1 MNIRNKD
8 WLPYLVYSVL
18 ALCILGKLLFP
29 GYILNFDSYFSPHPH
44 FDNYFRGLSQ
54 WSNSVFAVNMAS
66 NPFFLVLQ
74 LLAKII
80 PMWFLEKLLFFLIL
94 FLSGWGMHR
103 LMPGRLPSRY
113 FAGLLYMINPFVYA
127 RFMAGQ
133 WGVLVAYAL
142 LPLAIGAFLKLLQDG
157 GWKNVILISV
167 LATFVG
173 IVSVQGYFLLFLAC
187 FIILL
192 IKLINE
198 RRNRS
203 TVLNILKWSAIA
215 AGVFFILNVYWLV
228 PLFTTKGTILTQFS
242 QADLFSFAPQ
252 NTSNLGI
259 AFNIASMYGFW
270 RNAYTYAKDLLPFW
284 WLLFIFILFLAIY
297 GFISKISSA
306 SRASNSELR
315 MEVTPPPDRKKLQS
329 TEPWL
334 VISFALI
341 GIIGFI
347 LALGVANTYTRP
359 FFEWLWDNFS
369 FFRGFRDSQKFVMLL
384 CLAYAFLGGLGVN
397 ELLRGLRKQTKQLPR
412 IGMTALICI
421 ALLTPAAYSFTEFGF
436 HGQLGVT
443 DYPQQW
449 YDVNNYLNQD
459 KDDFNVLFLPWHM
472 YMDFGWLPNKDK
484 RLGNP
489 AQQFFDKP
497 VIAGDNIEMPGI
509 YTESTNPVSKY
520 VEFLLSKSKDVSN
533 LGELLAPLNVKYIIL
548 VNEADYPNY
557 DFLNHQ
563 IDLKIVM
570 QKPGI
575 TLFENEHATA
585 RTYAANSVVH
595 IQSLDDYLAL
605 SRTQDVM
612 EHVYV
617 LGGGTDSG
625 NAEPFTPVS
634 TIEKSPV
641 GYKVGGTTQNYTVFT
656 VPQDVSTDNWEY
668 TGQQPVMTNLGFMP
682 VFKSAPDGAKIVYTR
697 FYHVYLPCYI
707 VAFLALVIM
716 VILYFR
722 KPKAK
727 IP

>member
-284 WLLFIFILFLAIY
+284 WLLFILPY
-297 GFISKISSA
+297 
-306 SRASNSELR
+306 
-315 MEVTPPPDRKKLQS
+315 
-329 TEPWL
+329 
-334 VISFALI
+334 LI
-341 GIIGFI
+341 P
-347 LALGVANTYTRP
+347 RP
-359 FFEWLWDNFS
+359 
-369 FFRGFRDSQKFVMLL
+369 
-384 CLAYAFLGGLGVN
+384 
-397 ELLRGLRKQTKQLPR
+397 
-412 IGMTALICI
+412 
-421 ALLTPAAYSFTEFGF
+421 
-436 HGQLGVT
+436 
-443 DYPQQW
+443 
-449 YDVNNYLNQD
+449 
-459 KDDFNVLFLPWHM
+459 
-472 YMDFGWLPNKDK
+472 
-484 RLGNP
+484 
-489 AQQFFDKP
+489 
-497 VIAGDNIEMPGI
+497 
-509 YTESTNPVSKY
+509 
-520 VEFLLSKSKDVSN
+520 
-533 LGELLAPLNVKYIIL
+533 
-548 VNEADYPNY
+548 
-557 DFLNHQ
+557 
-563 IDLKIVM
+563 
-570 QKPGI
+570 
-575 TLFENEHATA
+575 
-585 RTYAANSVVH
+585 
-595 IQSLDDYLAL
+595 
-605 SRTQDVM
+605 
-612 EHVYV
+612 
-617 LGGGTDSG
+617 
-625 NAEPFTPVS
+625 
-634 TIEKSPV
+634 
-641 GYKVGGTTQNYTVFT
+641 
-656 VPQDVSTDNWEY
+656 
-668 TGQQPVMTNLGFMP
+668 
-682 VFKSAPDGAKIVYTR
+682 
-697 FYHVYLPCYI
+697 
-707 VAFLALVIM
+707 
-716 VILYFR
+716 
-722 KPKAK
+722 
-727 IP
+727 